1 MLDQGRRCQVD
12 ELVPGDHVCWQFDS
26 DEDYA
31 ETLAGSVATGM
42 ARGERILSLSGDVSV
57 EWLRAAVAA
66 RGLPAEALI
75 TSGQLV
81 LADARTALGNTGSF
95 DGDAMAKGYR
105 VAAEQAVA
113 DGFTALRAM
122 ADLGWAV
129 DGLAT
134 PGQLVDYELCADR
147 MVGDLPL
154 VALCGYDTRAA
165 PPEAAEQVCAVHP
178 ACAHEAPAPFSV
190 RAVPDGSFAVTG
202 EIDLAC
208 RQAWWGV
215 LEAVAARSDG
225 ELVLDVGEL
234 DFIDLA
240 GLRGV
245 VATAN
250 QLGAR
255 GGWLT
260 LRSPRSVLQR
270 CMKVLDPPENLRWL
284 E

>member
-1 MLDQGRRCQVD
+1 MLDEGRRRRVD

-26 DEDYA
+26 DEDYV
-31 ETLAGSVATGM
+31 ETLVGSVATGV
-42 ARGERILSLSGDVSV
+42 ARGERVLSLSGDVSV
-57 EWLRAAVAA
+57 EWLRAAVAD

-81 LADARTALGNTGSF
+81 LGDARTALGDTGSF
-95 DGDAMAKGYR
+95 DGGAMAKGYR
-105 VAAEQAVA
+105 LAAEEAVA
-113 DGFTALRAM
+113 DGFTALRAV

-129 DGLAT
+129 DGLVT

-147 MVGDLPL
+147 LIADLPL

-178 ACAHEAPAPFSV
+178 VCAHEASAPFSLL
-190 RAVPDGSFAVTG
+190 AASDGSFAVTG
-202 EIDLAC
+202 EIDLVCA
-208 RQAWWGV
+208 QAWRGV
-215 LEAVAARSDG
+215 LEAVAAGSDG
-225 ELVLDVGEL
+225 ELVLDVSGL
-234 DFIDLA
+234 DFIDLR

-245 VATAN
+245 VAAAD

-260 LRSPRSVLQR
+260 LRSPRPVLQR
-270 CMKVLDPPENLRWL
+270 CMAVLDPPENLQWSP
-284 E
+284 